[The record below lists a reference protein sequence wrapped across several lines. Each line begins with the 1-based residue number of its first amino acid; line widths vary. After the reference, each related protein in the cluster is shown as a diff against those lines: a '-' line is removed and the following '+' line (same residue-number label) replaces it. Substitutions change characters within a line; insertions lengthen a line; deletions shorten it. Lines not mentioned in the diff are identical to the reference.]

1 MTFSQVI
8 HIEII
13 HSLLSK
19 NPNKPAKTK
28 EISIRKIWQHYWG
41 DFTLRKTE
49 TQFVFPEQPL
59 LSHSANIRKCSEVN
73 TAQYMAQKYNIICT
87 ESAKQQNY
95 SCCGNHTWNL
105 MTFVYVISQS

>member
-1 MTFSQVI
+1 MAT
-8 HIEII
+8 
-13 HSLLSK
+13 LLWRLYMK
-19 NPNKPAKTK
+19 
-28 EISIRKIWQHYWG
+28 KI
-41 DFTLRKTE
+41 E

-59 LSHSANIRKCSEVN
+59 LSHSANIRKYSEVN

-105 MTFVYVISQS
+105 MTFVCVISQS